1 MIRKFYIKRNDTAP
15 PLDAVLEAEEE
26 IDLTGATVRFHMVQI
41 DTGEL
46 KVDKAAQVVS
56 VDGRRVR
63 YSWEPEDT
71 DTEGQFHGE
80 FEVTYSDGTVR
91 SFPNPDNI
99 LIIISP
105 DLESENS

>member
-26 IDLTGATVRFHMVQI
+26 IDLTDATVRFHMAQI

-46 KVDKAAQVVS
+46 KVNKPAEVVS

-71 DTEGQFHGE
+71 DTQGQFHGE
-80 FEVTYSDGTVR
+80 FEVTFSDGAVR
-91 SFPNPDNI
+91 TFPNPDHI
-99 LIIISP
+99 LIVIAP
-105 DLESENS
+105 DLESEEP